1 MLYLAKIFN
10 AKKIVTIPKF
20 ILRMVMGKP
29 IFSTLTMN
37 TKVSNK
43 LIKQELGWKPK
54 YPTYREGLENLG
66 FKPSP

>member
-1 MLYLAKIFN
+1 MA
-10 AKKIVTIPKF
+10 
-20 ILRMVMGKP
+20 MGKP

-54 YPTYREGLENLG
+54 YQLIKRD
-66 FKPSP
+66 